1 MKFVAIIFWVFIS
14 IGSLSAQEQE
24 PESVA
29 LDTNQF
35 EEAFFDA
42 IQQKSMENHD
52 KAIQKLQIC
61 LELQPKEAVVYF
73 ELAKNYFALKDYTQ
87 AVINYEKV
95 LQLKPDERWAWD
107 GLYQIAKTN
116 RNYQQA
122 IVYLKKL
129 IPFSAEYQEEL
140 VNTYMFAQKYEE
152 ALALIDELNQTVGKR
167 ETRTRFK
174 EQILKMPAF
183 QSRAVVESNENS
195 DEANYIALI
204 VKYANENNLAK
215 SYEVAKELQ
224 TKIPNSPWGS
234 VYVFKKHLEDN
245 QSEEALQA
253 MEKVMQNRGISELI
267 KHRMLNEW
275 LVYIKNK
282 PELHTSLDKT
292 IAYFSTE
299 TSIPIAKEIGKF
311 FQNQQQW
318 NTAIR
323 YYEIFD
329 RNQPKEI
336 ENLLLW
342 CKALKFSNQLEVLG
356 KKANEALEIYP
367 SQPEFYYYLGWT
379 QLQNKN
385 YSKAKE
391 NLLAGVDFVMDN
403 PSLEKDFYQIL
414 VLVFEAL
421 NDTKNKEF
429 YQKKL

>member
-1 MKFVAIIFWVFIS
+1 MKFVVILFGIFIS
-14 IGSLSAQEQE
+14 ISSLSAQEQE

-35 EEAFFDA
+35 EEAFYDA
-42 IQQKSMENHD
+42 IKEKSMENHD
-52 KAIQKLQIC
+52 KAIQKLQSC
-61 LELQPKEAVVYF
+61 LQLQPKEAVVYF
-73 ELAKNYFALKDYTQ
+73 ELAKNYFALKDFAL
-87 AVINYEKV
+87 AVINFEKV
-95 LQLKPDERWAWD
+95 LEINPEERWAWD

-122 IVYLKKL
+122 VVYLKKL

-152 ALALIDELNQTVGKR
+152 ALVLIDELNQTVGKR
-167 ETRTRFK
+167 ETRTRYK

-183 QSRAVVESNENS
+183 QNKAVVGSNENS

-245 QSEEALQA
+245 QSEAALQA
-253 MEKVMQNRGISELI
+253 MEKVMQTNSISELI

-282 PELHTSLDKT
+282 PELHQSLNKT
-292 IAYFSTE
+292 IGYFASE
-299 TSIPIAKEIGKF
+299 TTIPIAKEIGKF

-318 NTAIR
+318 NSAI
-323 YYEIFD
+323 YYYQIFD
-329 RNQPKEI
+329 KNNPKEI
-336 ENLLLW
+336 ENELLW
-342 CKALKFSNQLEVLG
+342 CQGLRFSNQTEALAN
-356 KKANEALEIYP
+356 KATEALEIYP

-379 QLQNKN
+379 QLQTKN

-391 NLLAGVDFVMDN
+391 NLITGLDFVIDN
-403 PSLEKDFYQIL
+403 VALEKDFYQAL
-414 VLVFEAL
+414 VQVFDAL
-421 NDTKNKEF
+421 KDTKNKEF